1 MPWWTSLLLIG
12 LALNVW
18 LSGRRNPDEVIGLL
32 EKLLA
37 ALLVVVVLWE
47 SRNVVLE
54 GLALLVVLQLPALP
68 RRPSRSAIGLRL
80 HLPDRNPAGTR
91 EPGMG
96 CLHRMAQI
104 TGLEHLLAPVL
115 TAVVGD
121 GVLMQGF
128 VVHGATV
135 AASVM
140 AQVFN
145 ALQEPGQ
152 IQQCSFTVRGS
163 SSSSSPSSLSS
174 G

>member
-68 RRPSRSAIGLRL
+68 RRPS
-80 HLPDRNPAGTR
+80 
-91 EPGMG
+91 
-96 CLHRMAQI
+96 
-104 TGLEHLLAPVL
+104 
-115 TAVVGD
+115 
-121 GVLMQGF
+121 
-128 VVHGATV
+128 
-135 AASVM
+135 
-140 AQVFN
+140 
-145 ALQEPGQ
+145 
-152 IQQCSFTVRGS
+152 
-163 SSSSSPSSLSS
+163 
-174 G
+174 